1 MTRFAPRFLCLVVVC
16 LPLAVGCGGP
26 SDEPPREEAAT
37 HVIPGVTSDEPLLEP
52 FDPPPLDELEAEVTW
67 VDHEPVDALAL
78 FKEYMATKPELATVE
93 EALSLRNTSSEANA
107 KILSALGRP
116 PASDDDIDW
125 DASINR
131 HLRGE
136 VKSTNPL
143 MISSTQEFSVSGL
156 TSFGFFGF
164 DWDMTPFA
172 AKDTVVSWQT
182 SEDSMYDKVVMR
194 DDLTWSDGTPIT
206 AHDVEFSFQVIMNPK
221 VPIPAV
227 RSGTDRLR
235 WVEAYD
241 DQTIVYFH
249 KEPLATNVWN
259 INFPII
265 PKHIYEK
272 SIEEDP
278 TLQNSRYH
286 VQQESDPVVGGAY
299 RIASRARGQE
309 IVLERREDY
318 YMHDGKQVRDRP
330 YFKQIRF
337 RVIEDNNTA
346 LLAIKS
352 GEIDDLELTAE
363 QWMTQT
369 EGSDFYSN
377 NTKAS
382 GAEWVYFYFGW
393 NNQIPLFDD
402 ARVRKAMSFAFDHK
416 EMLETL
422 NYGLY
427 EPCNGI
433 FHSNSWM
440 APEDPAPPYTQDL
453 DQAEKLLDEAGWTDH
468 DGDGIRDK
476 EIGGRLVPFEFSLL
490 VSNVPER
497 IKLCNLLKE
506 NLDSIGI
513 ICHIRPLEST
523 VLQQR
528 MLNRE
533 FQACFAGWGT
543 GADPDTAENVWATEE
558 GRNYVGYS
566 NEEVD
571 RLFEEGRRE
580 FDREKRGR
588 IYARIHELIYEDQP
602 YTFLY
607 YQSSFYGF
615 NKQLRGYMFSPRG
628 PFHYSPGFSAF
639 WKPVQ

>member
-1 MTRFAPRFLCLVVVC
+1 MFRSAFSCGLLCVGFL
-16 LPLAVGCGGP
+16 LATGCGAP
-26 SDEPPREEAAT
+26 SSEPPSAGET
-37 HVIPGVTSDEPLLEP
+37 PVIAGVTSDEPLLEP
-52 FDPPPLDELEAEVTW
+52 FDPPPLDELESSVTW
-67 VDHEPVDALAL
+67 IDHEPVDAMAK
-78 FKEYMATKPELATVE
+78 FREFMATLPELATVE
-93 EALSLRNTSSEANA
+93 EALKLRNTSAEANA
-107 KILSALGRP
+107 QILNALGRP
-116 PASDDDIDW
+116 PADDSQVNW
-125 DASINR
+125 GATMNR
-131 HLRGE
+131 YLRGE

-156 TSFGFFGF
+156 TGIGFFGF
-164 DWDMTPFA
+164 DWEMTPFA
-172 AKDTVVSWQT
+172 SIDTVVSWQT
-182 SEDSMYDKVVMR
+182 SEDNKYDKIVMR

-206 AHDVEFSFQVIMNPK
+206 AHDVAFSFQVIMNPK

-235 WVEAYD
+235 WVAAYD
-241 DQTIVYFH
+241 DQTVVYFH
-249 KEPLATNVWN
+249 QEPLATNVWN

-272 SIEEDP
+272 SVDEDP
-278 TLQNSRYH
+278 TLQNSPYH
-286 VQQESDPVVGGAY
+286 VRQESNPVVGGAY
-299 RIASRARGQE
+299 RIVSRTRGQE

-318 YMHDGKQVRDRP
+318 YMHHGRQVRDKP
-330 YFKQIRF
+330 YFRQIRF

-346 LLAIKS
+346 LLALKAA
-352 GEIDDLELTAE
+352 EIDDIELTAE

-369 EGSDFYSN
+369 SGDDFYAH
-377 NTKAS
+377 NTRVTAP
-382 GAEWVYFYFGW
+382 EWVYFYFGW
-393 NNQIPLFDD
+393 NNKVPFFEDV
-402 ARVRKAMSFAFDHK
+402 RVRQAMSYAFDHQ
-416 EMLETL
+416 EMLEKL

-427 EPCNGI
+427 EACNGI
-433 FHSNSWM
+433 FHSSSWM
-440 APEDPAPPYTQDL
+440 APDDPAPAYQQDL
-453 DQAEKLLDEAGWTDH
+453 DRAEELLKEAGWIDH

-506 NLDSIGI
+506 NLDQIGI
-513 ICHIRPLEST
+513 VCHIRPLEST

-533 FQACFAGWGT
+533 FQAVFAGWGT
-543 GADPDTAENVWATEE
+543 GADPDTADNIWVTDQ

-566 NEEVD
+566 NPEVD

-607 YQSSFYGF
+607 FQSSFYGF
-615 NKQLRGYMFSPRG
+615 NKQVRGYMFSPRG

-639 WKPVQ
+639 WKPLQ